1 MYLAEISPAAE
12 RGFHLAAQEL
22 ACVLGCA
29 ASAAAGPPLR
39 LAKLAKLGFF
49 LQNFANSCRARSRL
63 YQNENLQENM
73 RLTAFFKL

>member
-1 MYLAEISPAAE
+1 MLLAGRVLCGIGDAATFTCVSMYLAEISPAAE

-39 LAKLAKLGFF
+39 
-49 LQNFANSCRARSRL
+49 C
-63 YQNENLQENM
+63 
-73 RLTAFFKL
+73 